1 VGRTYKRQRS
11 IEQRFLMVIIRLSR
25 VGTKKVPHYRIVAV
39 DRRKPR
45 TTRVLEYLG
54 TYSPLEKG
62 HFNLQRDKYE
72 RWVGKG
78 AQVSDTVASLVRRH
92 KPAAETP
99 AQS

>member
-1 VGRTYKRQRS
+1 
-11 IEQRFLMVIIRLSR
+11 MVMIRLSR

-54 TYSPLEKG
+54 TYSPLDKG
-62 HFNLQRDKYE
+62 HFNIELDKYQ

-78 AQVSDTVASLVRRH
+78 AQVSDTVATLVKRH
-92 KPAAETP
+92 KPAAEPATP
-99 AQS
+99 S